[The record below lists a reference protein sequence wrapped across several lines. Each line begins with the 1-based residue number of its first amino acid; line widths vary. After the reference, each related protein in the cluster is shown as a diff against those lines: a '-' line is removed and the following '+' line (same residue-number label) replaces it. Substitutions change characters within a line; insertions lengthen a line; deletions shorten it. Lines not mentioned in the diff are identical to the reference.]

1 LLKKAERSD
10 IHHSSIV
17 NRQSSIVNRHSMK
30 FHTSGAAGLKS
41 GQFDRERNFGLV
53 LQINVFIL
61 VLKSEYRIMNIE
73 CRISKEGILS
83 ILINLKDRA
92 QRLYPS

>member
-1 LLKKAERSD
+1 MSVRPACMGNRARLSERSD
-10 IHHSSIV
+10 KYRGRILD
-17 NRQSSIVNRHSMK
+17 NKRQV
-30 FHTSGAAGLKS
+30 SGVSAAIG
-41 GQFDRERNFGLV
+41 GRNDQFNRERNFGLV

-83 ILINLKDRA
+83 ILN
-92 QRLYPS
+92 

>member
-1 LLKKAERSD
+1 MSVRPACMGNRARLSERSD
-10 IHHSSIV
+10 KYRGRILD
-17 NRQSSIVNRHSMK
+17 NKRQV
-30 FHTSGAAGLKS
+30 SGVSAATG
-41 GQFDRERNFGLV
+41 GRNDQFNRERNFGLV

-83 ILINLKDRA
+83 ILN
-92 QRLYPS
+92 

>member
-1 LLKKAERSD
+1 LDIIGRGETFSEHGVGCQPRRQPKKRPVKSKKKL
-10 IHHSSIV
+10 
-17 NRQSSIVNRHSMK
+17 MK
-30 FHTSGAAGLKS
+30 FHTSAAAGLKS
-41 GQFDRERNFGLV
+41 GQFNRERNFGLV

-83 ILINLKDRA
+83 IFI
-92 QRLYPS
+92 S

>member
-1 LLKKAERSD
+1 MPSFYPSLTLFVKKSKEKRHPQFV
-10 IHHSSIV
+10 IC
-17 NRQSSIVNRHSMK
+17 HSMK

-41 GQFDRERNFGLV
+41 GQFNRERNFGLV

-73 CRISKEGILS
+73 CRKSKEGILS
-83 ILINLKDRA
+83 IFIN
-92 QRLYPS
+92 